1 VVQKFIDDAGDNVSA
16 DAKKHGINVQIN
28 KQHYEA
34 QSESMTGAELKT
46 LASIPPGNK
55 LFKEMPGKEP
65 DQVVGDSDR
74 VQLHNGDKFYD
85 LPPGV
90 VG

>member
-1 VVQKFIDDAGDNVSA
+1 VTA
-16 DAKKHGINVQIN
+16 DATKHGVKIQIN
-28 KQHYEA
+28 KQHFEA
-34 QSESMTGAELKT
+34 PSENMTGAELKA
-46 LASIPPGNK
+46 LASIPAGNK

-65 DQVVGDSDR
+65 DQVVGDGER
-74 VQLHNGDKFYD
+74 IELHNGDKFYD